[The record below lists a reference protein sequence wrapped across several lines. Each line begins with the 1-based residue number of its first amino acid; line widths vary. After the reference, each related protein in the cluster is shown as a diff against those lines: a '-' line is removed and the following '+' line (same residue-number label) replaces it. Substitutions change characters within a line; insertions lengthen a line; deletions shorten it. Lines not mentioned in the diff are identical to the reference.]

1 MTQYFSNTSLIH
13 GSVDGGI
20 GTSLT
25 QNISWQYNEN
35 PWDYPGAPS
44 SDNQTHLGCLTNN
57 ATLQQVCCKTLGGSI
72 VEKSGNV
79 VDNATAS
86 NGGAL
91 WCSLPETGYYSDH
104 YNSAP
109 ALVNSWAQ
117 CYNASVTP
125 ANNPG
130 IYMDAITTTSD
141 IWQCELHGNFSGASL
156 WGYPNFA
163 TYPNSASAMQVGRFS
178 LLAVAG
184 AVAVATFSASCL
196 GKLFKYLYQN
206 DRIPSTQPFVS
217 PQLFDRR

>member
-1 MTQYFSNTSLIH
+1 MNQYFPNTSLIH

-20 GTSLT
+20 GSSLT

-35 PWDYPGAPS
+35 PWSYLGAPP

-57 ATLQQVCCKTLGGSI
+57 ATLQQVCCRTLGGSI

-91 WCSLPETGYYSDH
+91 WCSLPETGYYPDH
-104 YNSAP
+104 YTSAP

-117 CYNASVTP
+117 CYNSSVTS

-130 IYMDAITTTSD
+130 IYINAITPSSD
-141 IWQCELHGNFSGASL
+141 VWQCELRGNFSGSNRFS
-156 WGYPNFA
+156 YPS
-163 TYPNSASAMQVGRFS
+163 YGSQPNSASSSQVGRFS

-184 AVAVATFSASCL
+184 AVAVATLSASCL
-196 GKLFKYLYQN
+196 SKLFKHVHQN
-206 DRIPSTQPFVS
+206 DRISSTQPVRIS
-217 PQLFDRR
+217 TAL